1 LGKPTVLRSE
11 SPLPPSESIVKH
23 GRHRILPPSG
33 ATKLFALVL
42 AATAMELFQASALG
56 QFRPGNRRLFV
67 PNAQAENVGDE
78 PTDSVF
84 YPPDRELL
92 QRLARAR
99 ELIKE
104 ERYGEA
110 ARFLSSILESA
121 EDYFFQPDRGQP
133 VYRSLK
139 HEAQRLIGGLGDE
152 GRASYELQY
161 GAEARR
167 LLDEAV
173 TRGDRAGLAE
183 VARRYFHT
191 EAGYEATYLLGLTE
205 MQRGQPLAAALC
217 LERLRSS
224 PQAEKFEP
232 TLTAVTAV
240 CWVRAGRSE
249 QGAGLA
255 RELRRKFPDA
265 EFGIGGKQKKIFSA
279 DAQAGSWL
287 AEAAG
292 LLDDSALPAGVRQW
306 TLYRGGA
313 ARNTASEGSSPLL
326 NRRWAVPVADAKDL
340 EEMTGKIYQEYL
352 ERGSRV
358 LPALHP
364 LAVRDFVLMRSLTCL
379 QGVDF
384 RTGKR
389 IWVSDD
395 RSVGDVVANLPRP
408 PGQPAATP
416 VANWL
421 QQRIWDNTIYGTLAS
436 DGDYVFCVDD
446 AYLRERTSAA
456 EVDNVEQG
464 HIRHFNFA
472 NRPFPLQPAQQAT
485 NELRAYEIASQGKLM
500 WVSEEE
506 PALAG
511 CFFLGPPLP
520 VGASLY
526 VLAETKGEIRLFVLN
541 PRTGALEWS
550 QQLVVVEPNVLEDHL
565 RRLSGAT
572 PSFSDG
578 ILVCPTSAGAVVA
591 LDLTTRSLLWGFQ
604 YPKAVDAN
612 LPMNRMFQFR
622 FQQIPQVND
631 PSDNDRWADGSV
643 TLAEGH
649 AIFTPVE
656 SSEIC
661 CVALTDGKLKWQK
674 PREDGLYVACVHE
687 GKVIVVGSRT
697 VKALRLTDG
706 ESGWSEA
713 SLALPSNATP
723 SGRGFYNRDRYY
735 LPLSSAEVAAI
746 DLADGRIVARS
757 RSRSG
762 TVPGNLICYHG
773 AVISQGVDQVES
785 YYQLDELREEVAR
798 TLADHPDDAPALA
811 RQGELLLDE
820 GRFDEAVEELRRS
833 YELADDQRTRE
844 LLVDAM
850 LESLR
855 LDFAA
860 HRRLA
865 AEIERLAEQ
874 PAQRAALL
882 RLMAV
887 GLQKSGQLVPAF
899 EAYLKMADLATEPGS
914 PERVDSGLSV
924 RRDRWVRARLAGLE
938 AAASADQRR
947 QIGAALQKLL
957 DECIE
962 SNDRL
967 RLKNFVLY
975 FGFHPLADAARER
988 LAVLALQADPPL
1000 WLEAEHWFSQLE
1012 RSADPA
1018 RVRAAS
1024 AGLARLFAQAGRAA
1038 DAAVYFGQLTG
1049 KWADEVCLDGKTG
1062 REIAAELDKDG
1073 QIARHAAEAD
1083 TWPKGKVVVA
1093 KKNGHALPHMRSAP
1107 IELRGSPGKFFQ
1119 RSTVEIDTN
1128 LQQQTLVGRD
1138 GLGREQWRLSIKDG
1152 NEANNFGFSANYLRT
1167 DGHLILMSLGF
1178 QLVAID
1184 TLGMPSTRAR
1194 VLWRQ
1199 DLNEPLAGLPRNI
1212 GINFRPMP
1220 MPWGGGQRLQAFD
1233 VNGRPMGNTSPLSSE
1248 FVAFQRARNLIAAD
1262 PLTNEPLWTR
1272 QDIPSG
1278 SELFGDDELLFVV
1291 PASPANASEAMV
1303 YRTLDG
1309 EALGRR
1315 EIPPGDQRMLTLGR
1329 QVLAWEA
1336 GGDGQGTLRLLDVW
1350 KQSEIWSR
1358 KFDVRARFG
1367 PVADEA
1373 LAVMEPSGHLT
1384 VLSLPEGKATIDVEL
1399 DKEPALADIYL
1410 LRSPQVDVLITN
1422 RSTAPRGNVNI
1433 AMPGQAGVGV
1443 IISGAAYGFDR
1454 RTGER
1459 LFKQALSQKG
1469 LLLGQ
1474 AADLPV
1480 IVFAAVTQRPR
1491 GQQPVKGELACLDK
1505 RTGRM
1510 VVLQDMEPAN
1520 TVDVICDPDAHE
1532 VTLKTQSTSYTL
1544 TFTDE
1549 PPDPPPAQEKS
1560 EKKTS
1565 AATGA
1570 GRAVSRVL
1578 GRWLGTRGKTDEDP
1592 ADMPRQAPVPRTAP

>member
-1 LGKPTVLRSE
+1 M
-11 SPLPPSESIVKH
+11 KH
-23 GRHRILPPSG
+23 GRHPFRPPSG
-33 ATKLFALVL
+33 AATLSAVVL
-42 AATAMELFQASALG
+42 AAAVLELLQPSASG
-56 QFRPGNRRLFV
+56 QVRQGNRRLFV
-67 PNAQAENVGDE
+67 PNAQGENSAEE
-78 PTDSVF
+78 ATDSVF
-84 YPPDRELL
+84 YPPDRDLL

-99 ELIKE
+99 ELIAEK
-104 ERYGEA
+104 RYGEA

-139 HEAQRLIGGLGDE
+139 YEAQRLIGELGDE

-183 VARRYFHT
+183 VARKYFHT

-224 PQAEKFEP
+224 PQAAKLEP

-240 CWVRAGRSE
+240 CWFRAGRSE
-249 QGAGLA
+249 QAAGLA
-255 RELRRKFPDA
+255 RELRQKFPGA
-265 EFGIGGKQKKIFSA
+265 EFEIGGKQKKIFSA
-279 DAQAGSWL
+279 DAQAAAWL

-292 LLDDSALPAGVRQW
+292 SLDDSALPAGLRQW

-313 ARNTASEGSSPLL
+313 ARNAASEGSSPLL

-364 LAVRDFVLMRSLTCL
+364 LAVQDFVLMRSLTCL

-395 RSVGDVVANLPRP
+395 RTVGDVVANLPRL
-408 PGQPAATP
+408 PGQAAATP

-446 AYLRERTSAA
+446 AYLRERTANA
-456 EVDNVEQG
+456 DVDNVEQG
-464 HIRHFNFA
+464 HVRQFNFA
-472 NRPFPLQPAQQAT
+472 NRPFPLQAAQQAT

-511 CFFLGPPLP
+511 SFFLGPPLP
-520 VGASLY
+520 VGGSLY

-541 PRTGALEWS
+541 PRTGAVEWS
-550 QQLVVVEPNVLEDHL
+550 QQLVVIEPNVLEDHL
-565 RRLSGAT
+565 RHLSGAT

-578 ILVCPTSAGAVVA
+578 ILVCPTSAGAIVA

-604 YPKAVDAN
+604 YPKAVDLN

-622 FQQIPQVND
+622 FQQMPQIND
-631 PSDNDRWADGSV
+631 PSDNDHWSDGSV

-656 SSEIC
+656 SSEIY

-674 PREDGLYVACVHE
+674 PREDGLYVACVHD

-697 VKALRLTDG
+697 LKALRLTDG

-785 YYQLDELREEVAR
+785 YYQLDELREEVAK
-798 TLADHPDDAPALA
+798 TLADHPDDAQALA

-820 GRFDEAVEELRRS
+820 GRFDEAVKELRRS
-833 YELADDQRTRE
+833 HEVAGDRRTRE

-860 HRRLA
+860 HRGLA
-865 AEIERLAEQ
+865 AEIEQLAEQ
-874 PAQRAALL
+874 PAQRATLL

-887 GLQKSGQLVPAF
+887 GLQKNGQLVPAF
-899 EAYLKMADLATEPGS
+899 EAYLKMVDLAAEPGP

-924 RRDRWVRARLAGLE
+924 RRDRWVRARLADLQ
-938 AAASADQRR
+938 AAASVDQRQ
-947 QIGAALQKLL
+947 QIDATLQKLL
-957 DECIE
+957 AECTD
-962 SNDRL
+962 SNDRQRL
-967 RLKNFVLY
+967 RNFVLY
-975 FGFHPLADAARER
+975 FGFHRLADAARER
-988 LAVLALQADPPL
+988 LAALALQADPPV
-1000 WLEAEHWFSQLE
+1000 WIEAEHWLRQLE
-1012 RSADPA
+1012 RSEDPA
-1018 RVRAAS
+1018 RLRTAA
-1024 AGLARLFAQAGRAA
+1024 AGLARLFAQAGRPA
-1038 DAAVYFGQLTG
+1038 DAAPYFSQLKE
-1049 KWADEVCLDGKTG
+1049 KWSDEVCLDGKTG
-1062 REIAAELDKDG
+1062 REIAAEVDKDG
-1073 QIARHAAEAD
+1073 QVARYVSDED
-1083 TWPKGKVVVA
+1083 TWPKGKVDF
-1093 KKNGHALPHMRSAP
+1093 KKETGHALPHMRSAP
-1107 IELRGSPGKFFQ
+1107 IELRGSPGKFFR

-1128 LQQQTLVGRD
+1128 VQQQTLVGRD
-1138 GLGREQWRLSIKDG
+1138 GLGREQWRLSIKDA

-1178 QLVAID
+1178 RLVAID
-1184 TLGMPSTRAR
+1184 TLGFPSTRAR
-1194 VLWRQ
+1194 VLWHQ

-1233 VNGRPMGNTSPLSSE
+1233 VNGRPMGNTSPMSSE
-1248 FVAFQRARNLIAAD
+1248 FVAFQRGRNLVAAD
-1262 PLTNEPLWTR
+1262 PLNKEMFWTR

-1278 SELFGDDELLFVV
+1278 SELFGDEELLFVV
-1291 PASPANASEAMV
+1291 PALPANASEATV

-1315 EIPPGDQRMLTLGR
+1315 EIPSGEQRMLTLGR
-1329 QVLAWEA
+1329 QVLAWET
-1336 GGDGQGTLRLLDVW
+1336 GGDGPGMLRLVDVW
-1350 KQSEIWSR
+1350 KQEEIWSR
-1358 KFDVRARFG
+1358 KFDARARFW

-1384 VLSLPEGKATIDVEL
+1384 VLSLPEGNATIDADL
-1399 DKEPALADIYL
+1399 DKEPALADIYF

-1433 AMPGQAGVGV
+1433 AAMPGQAGVGV
-1443 IISGAAYGFDR
+1443 LINGAAYGFDR

-1459 LFKQALSQKG
+1459 LFKHPLSQKG
-1469 LLLGQ
+1469 LLMGQ
-1474 AADLPV
+1474 AAELPV
-1480 IVFAAVTQRPR
+1480 IVFAATMQRPR
-1491 GQQPVKGELACLDK
+1491 GQQPAKGELACLDK

-1510 VVLQDMEPAN
+1510 VFQQDMEPTN
-1520 TVDVICDPDAHE
+1520 MVDVVCDPDAHE
-1532 VTLKTQSTSYTL
+1532 VTLKTQSTSYRL
-1544 TFTDE
+1544 KFTDE
-1549 PPDPPPAQEKS
+1549 PLDPPPAADKT

-1565 AATGA
+1565 AAIGA
-1570 GRAVSRVL
+1570 GRAVSRVFRRLL
-1578 GRWLGTRGKTDEDP
+1578 GGSGKLDED
-1592 ADMPRQAPVPRTAP
+1592 AAQKQVPVPRIAP

>member
-1 LGKPTVLRSE
+1 MPRGRR
-11 SPLPPSESIVKH
+11 SESIVKH
-23 GRHRILPPSG
+23 GRYQLRLGVIPFS
-33 ATKLFALVL
+33 VL
-42 AATAMELFQASALG
+42 ASAVLGLCVPSLASG
-56 QFRPGNRRLFV
+56 QFRPGRKLFV
-67 PNAQAENVGDE
+67 PNPQGDTAGE
-78 PTDSVF
+78 EATDSVF
-84 YPPDRELL
+84 YPPDRDLL

-104 ERYGEA
+104 KRYGEA

-121 EDYFFQPDRGQP
+121 EDYFFQPDRAQP
-133 VYRSLK
+133 VFRSLK
-139 HEAQRLIGGLGDE
+139 HEAQRLIGALGEE

-167 LLDEAV
+167 LLDEAIDH
-173 TRGDRAGLAE
+173 GDRAGLTE
-183 VARRYFHT
+183 VARKFFHT

-217 LERLRSS
+217 LERLRSAL
-224 PQAEKFEP
+224 QAAKFEP
-232 TLTAVTAV
+232 TLTLITAV
-240 CWVRAGRSE
+240 CWARAGRSD
-249 QGAGLA
+249 QGTGLA
-255 RELRRKFPDA
+255 RELRQKFPDA
-265 EFGIGGKQKKIFSA
+265 EFEIGGKRKKIFSA
-279 DAQAGSWL
+279 DAQAATWL

-292 LLDDSALPAGVRQW
+292 AFDDSSLAAGVRQW

-313 ARNTASEGSSPLL
+313 ARNSASEGSSPLL

-340 EEMTGKIYQEYL
+340 EEMTGKLYQEYL

-395 RSVGDVVANLPRP
+395 RTVGDVVANLPRL

-421 QQRIWDNTIYGTLAS
+421 QQRIWENAIYGTLAS
-436 DGDYVFCVDD
+436 DGDYVFCIDD
-446 AYLRERTSAA
+446 AYLRERTAAA
-456 EVDNVEQG
+456 ELDNVEQG
-464 HIRHFNFA
+464 QVRQLNFA
-472 NRPFPLQPAQQAT
+472 NRPFPLPAAQQAT
-485 NELRAYEIASQGKLM
+485 NELRAYEIASQGKLI

-506 PALAG
+506 PGLAG

-520 VGASLY
+520 VGGSLY

-541 PRTGALEWS
+541 PKTGGVEWS
-550 QQLVVVEPNVLEDHL
+550 QQLVVVEPSVMEDHL
-565 RRLSGAT
+565 RHLSGAT

-612 LPMNRMFQFR
+612 MPMNRMFQFR
-622 FQQIPQVND
+622 FQQMPQIND
-631 PSDNDRWADGSV
+631 ANDNDHWADGSV
-643 TLAEGH
+643 TIAEGH

-656 SSEIC
+656 SSEIY

-674 PREDGLYVACVHE
+674 PREDGLYVACVHD
-687 GKVIVVGSRT
+687 GKVVVVGSRT
-697 VKALRLTDG
+697 VKALKLTDG

-735 LPLSSAEVAAI
+735 LPLSSAEVAAV

-785 YYQLDELREEVAR
+785 YYQLDELREQVAR
-798 TLADHPDDAPALA
+798 TLADHPDDAQALA
-811 RQGELLLDE
+811 RQGELMLDE
-820 GRFDEAVEELRRS
+820 GRFDDAVKELRRS
-833 YELADDQRTRE
+833 YELAADQRTRD

-855 LDFAA
+855 LDFAG
-860 HRRLA
+860 HRGLA
-865 AEIERLAEQ
+865 EEIERLADQ
-874 PAQRAALL
+874 PAQRATLL

-887 GLQKSGQLVPAF
+887 GLHKGGQLVPAF
-899 EAYLKMADLATEPGS
+899 QAYLKMADLTVEPGS

-924 RRDRWVRARLAGLE
+924 RRDRWVRARLAELE
-938 AAASADQRR
+938 ASAKADERR
-947 QIGAALQKLL
+947 QIDATLQKLL
-957 DECIE
+957 DECVD
-962 SNDRL
+962 SSDRQ
-967 RLKNFVLY
+967 RLTNFVLY
-975 FGFHPLADAARER
+975 FGFHRLADAARER
-988 LAVLALQADPPL
+988 LAGLALQADPPQ
-1000 WLEAEHWFSQLE
+1000 WLEAEHWLSQLE
-1012 RSADPA
+1012 RSSDPA

-1024 AGLARLFAQAGRAA
+1024 AGLARLFAQAGRPA
-1038 DAAVYFGQLTG
+1038 DAAVYFGQLME

-1062 REIAAELDKDG
+1062 REVAKGLKDTDEIAHLASGD
-1073 QIARHAAEAD
+1073 D
-1083 TWPKGKVVVA
+1083 TWPKGKVVV
-1093 KKNGHALPHMRSAP
+1093 KKESGHALPHMRSAP
-1107 IELRGSPGKFFQ
+1107 IELRGSPGRFLR

-1128 LQQQTLVGRD
+1128 VQQQMLVGRD
-1138 GLGREQWRLSIKDG
+1138 GLGREQWRLSLKDN
-1152 NEANNFGFSANYLRT
+1152 NEANNFGFSANYLRV
-1167 DGHLILMSLGF
+1167 DGHLVLMSLGF

-1199 DLNEPLAGLPRNI
+1199 ELNEPLAGLPRNI
-1212 GINFRPMP
+1212 GINFRPMA

-1233 VNGRPMGNTSPLSSE
+1233 INGRPMGNTSPMSSE
-1248 FVAFQRARNLIAAD
+1248 FIAFQRARNLMAVD
-1262 PLTNEPLWTR
+1262 PLTYSPLAKNEFWTR

-1278 SELFGDDELLFVV
+1278 SELFGDEEMLFVV
-1291 PASPANASEAMV
+1291 PPSPANASEVMV

-1315 EIPPGDQRMLTLGR
+1315 EIPPGDQRVLTLGR
-1329 QVLAWEA
+1329 QVLAWEV
-1336 GGDGQGTLRLLDVW
+1336 GSEGQGKLRLVDVW
-1350 KQSEIWSR
+1350 TQAEIWSK
-1358 KFDVRARFG
+1358 KFDSRSRFW
-1367 PVADEA
+1367 PSTDEA
-1373 LAVMEPSGHLT
+1373 IAVMEPSGHLT
-1384 VLSLPEGKATIDVEL
+1384 VLSLSDGRATIDAEL

-1410 LRSPQVDVLITN
+1410 LRSPHVDVVITN
-1422 RSTAPRGNVNI
+1422 RSTAPKGNMNI
-1433 AMPGQAGVGV
+1433 AAMPGQAGVGV
-1443 IISGAAYGFDR
+1443 LINGAAYGFDR

-1459 LFKQALSQKG
+1459 LFKQPLSQKG

-1474 AADLPV
+1474 APELPV
-1480 IVFAAVTQRPR
+1480 IVFAATMQRPR
-1491 GQQPVKGELACLDK
+1491 GQQPPKGELACLDK

-1510 VVLQDMEPAN
+1510 VFQQDMEPAN
-1520 TVDVICDPDAHE
+1520 IVDVACDPDSHE
-1532 VTLKTQSTSYTL
+1532 VTLKTQSASYRL
-1544 TFTDE
+1544 KFTDE
-1549 PPDPPPAQEKS
+1549 PPDPPPANDKT

-1565 AATGA
+1565 AAAGT

-1578 GRWLGTRGKTDEDP
+1578 GRLLGGLGKKEDSS
-1592 ADMPRQAPVPRTAP
+1592 ADDTAQEFPVPRVAP